1 MKTIQELTTAEEIA
15 TALFAAHES
24 CTPAELTSPWWL
36 RAVELLERRGRELGC
51 WSEARALWI
60 ERRDRARREAQ
71 RRERE
76 KGAQIDRLARDAAR
90 MWVAGPVSRARRI
103 QERIARFRFGGF
115 SGVRIH
121 VDQDGRVSFEL
132 PNGGA

>member
-15 TALFAAHES
+15 SALFAAHDA

-60 ERRDRARREAQ
+60 ERRDRARQEAL

-76 KGAQIDRLARDAAR
+76 KGEQIDRLARDAAR
-90 MWVAGPVSRARRI
+90 MWVTGPTSRARRI
-103 QERIARFRFGGF
+103 RERIARFRFGSFAGP
-115 SGVRIH
+115 RIH
-121 VDQDGRVSFEL
+121 VDQDGRVSFDF
-132 PNGGA
+132 PS